1 MAKNN
6 KKTKITP
13 DELEQITF
21 DAMRVHGVLPP
32 TVEEVAAFDAELS
45 DVDLPFG
52 ASDPE
57 ELLKKLETEVDADEQ
72 EVILPFTTMEETSR
86 NLARAA
92 RQGGELTE
100 DIERRMA
107 DDKAKLLQDEHD
119 KE

>member
-6 KKTKITP
+6 KKTELTP

-32 TVEEVAAFDAELS
+32 TVEEIAAFDAELS

-52 ASDPE
+52 PSDPD
-57 ELLKKLETEVDADEQ
+57 ELLKRLETEVDADEQ
-72 EVILPFTTMEETSR
+72 EVILPFATMEETSR

-100 DIERRMA
+100 DIEQRMA
-107 DDKAKLLQDEHD
+107 DDKAKFLQDEHD